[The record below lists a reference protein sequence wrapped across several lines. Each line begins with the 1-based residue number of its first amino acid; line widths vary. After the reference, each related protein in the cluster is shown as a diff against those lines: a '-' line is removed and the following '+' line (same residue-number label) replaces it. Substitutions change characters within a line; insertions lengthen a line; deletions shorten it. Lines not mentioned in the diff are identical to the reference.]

1 VPRRASLPVRAWR
14 ATRTFVHVF
23 AGIATTTFVFPVV
36 KTPARRALV
45 RRWSKKL
52 LRMLRVELRVAG
64 DLDAPGG
71 NVLVV
76 ANHISWLDIFVLN
89 AVQPVRFIAKAELA
103 RWPVAGALVRG
114 CGTLFVERSRKRDAR
129 RVNHHVAEVL
139 EGGDIVAIFP
149 EGTTTDGTEMLEFK
163 SSLLQPIVEA
173 HGHVQPVAIR
183 YRDADGSHTTTP
195 AYVGDDSFMA
205 SFWRVC
211 SARSLTVE
219 LYAIAPLSAREG
231 NRRVL
236 AREAERAI
244 RSALGLASRA
254 PAPGTRA
261 DRAAEPQ

>member
-1 VPRRASLPVRAWR
+1 VPRRVSLPVRTWR
-14 ATRTFVHVF
+14 ATRTFVHVV

-36 KTPARRALV
+36 NGSARRALV
-45 RRWSKKL
+45 RRWSRKL
-52 LRMLRVELRVAG
+52 LRMLRVELRVEG
-64 DLDAPGG
+64 DLAAPRG

-103 RWPVAGALVRG
+103 RWPLAGALVRG
-114 CGTLFVERSRKRDAR
+114 CGTLFVERTRKRDAR

-139 EGGDIVAIFP
+139 EGGDVVAIFP
-149 EGTTTDGTEMLEFK
+149 EGTTTDGSDVLEFK

-183 YRDADGSHTTTP
+183 YRDAEGSQTTAP

-211 SARSLTVE
+211 GARSLSAE
-219 LYAIAPLSAREG
+219 LYAVAPLSAREG
-231 NRRVL
+231 NRRAL

-244 RSALGLASRA
+244 RSALGLASLDRG
-254 PAPGTRA
+254 PGTRV
-261 DRAAEPQ
+261 DRGVEPP